1 MDSNIEIKKED
12 LFLYEDLRDK
22 QSQYPQ
28 YVINLQNQL
37 FSKNDVGSV
46 LVNLQDMIILLIA
59 SSLFSVGS
67 VLVNLQDMIECD
79 KDKTVA
85 LLENLLSLV
94 QNAKKDSNIRIDVG
108 KLKSKSWSNYQ
119 SGFSAY
125 IEIIKK
131 HIENNRKYHPKRKK
145 WKKYAA
151 VADNIEYLVNKID
164 GTESLLQAFDHN
176 VSRFIKVV
184 LENSYFFDPAIVK
197 QRHIDIMEKYNN
209 NEKLPARWTETYKS
223 STDTKEEIKKLSKET
238 DKILYYDHPVLID
251 KDGNSAVRELIE
263 DKFGYTVSQGQKSI
277 FQYYK
282 ISHIWGEAYNPLKF
296 TNLWNIVLVPA
307 WANDLLDKNYSR
319 DKLIVTFKQVIK
331 AICLK
336 FYEMDELD
344 WQFMNMPNYQDLDEQ
359 DYLTKLHNKEFK
371 IKWIES
377 KIESKKDF
385 EEKGDKSSLGKIR
398 SKTIKIN

>member
-37 FSKNDVGSV
+37 FSKND
-46 LVNLQDMIILLIA
+46 
-59 SSLFSVGS
+59 VGS

>member
-37 FSKNDVGSV
+37 FSKND
-46 LVNLQDMIILLIA
+46 
-59 SSLFSVGS
+59 VGS

-398 SKTIKIN
+398 SKTVKIN

>member
-37 FSKNDVGSV
+37 FSKND
-46 LVNLQDMIILLIA
+46 
-59 SSLFSVGS
+59 VGS

-377 KIESKKDF
+377 KKDF

>member
-37 FSKNDVGSV
+37 FSKND
-46 LVNLQDMIILLIA
+46 
-59 SSLFSVGS
+59 VGS

-359 DYLTKLHNKEFK
+359 DFLTKLHNKEFK

-398 SKTIKIN
+398 SKTVKIN

>member
-22 QSQYPQ
+22 QPQYPQ

-37 FSKNDVGSV
+37 FSKND
-46 LVNLQDMIILLIA
+46 
-59 SSLFSVGS
+59 VGS

>member
-37 FSKNDVGSV
+37 FSKND
-46 LVNLQDMIILLIA
+46 
-59 SSLFSVGS
+59 VGS

-125 IEIIKK
+125 IEIMKK

-359 DYLTKLHNKEFK
+359 DFLTKLHNKEFK

-398 SKTIKIN
+398 SKTVKIN

>member
-37 FSKNDVGSV
+37 FSKND
-46 LVNLQDMIILLIA
+46 
-59 SSLFSVGS
+59 VGS

-359 DYLTKLHNKEFK
+359 DFLTKLHNKEFK

>member
-46 LVNLQDMIILLIA
+46 LVNLQDMI
-59 SSLFSVGS
+59 
-67 VLVNLQDMIECD
+67 ECD

-94 QNAKKDSNIRIDVG
+94 QNAKKGSNIRIDVG

-359 DYLTKLHNKEFK
+359 DFLTKLHNKEFK

-398 SKTIKIN
+398 SKTVKIN

>member
-37 FSKNDVGSV
+37 FSKND
-46 LVNLQDMIILLIA
+46 
-59 SSLFSVGS
+59 VGS

-359 DYLTKLHNKEFK
+359 DFLTKLHNKEFK

-398 SKTIKIN
+398 GKTVKIN

>member
-37 FSKNDVGSV
+37 FSKND
-46 LVNLQDMIILLIA
+46 
-59 SSLFSVGS
+59 VGS

-197 QRHIDIMEKYNN
+197 QRHIDIMEKYDN

-238 DKILYYDHPVLID
+238 DKILYYGHPVLID

-359 DYLTKLHNKEFK
+359 DFLTKLHNKEFK
-371 IKWIES
+371 IKW
-377 KIESKKDF
+377 IESKKDF

-398 SKTIKIN
+398 SKTVKIN

>member
-37 FSKNDVGSV
+37 FSKND
-46 LVNLQDMIILLIA
+46 
-59 SSLFSVGS
+59 VGS

-307 WANDLLDKNYSR
+307 WANDLLDKSYSR
-319 DKLIVTFKQVIK
+319 DELIVTFKQVIK

-336 FYEMDELD
+336 FYEMDTLY
-344 WQFMNMPNYQDLDEQ
+344 WKFMKMPNYKDLHEQ
-359 DYLTKLHNKEFK
+359 DFLTKYHNVKFK
-371 IKWIES
+371 IKWIS
-377 KIESKKDF
+377 PKKD
-385 EEKGDKSSLGKIR
+385 SLPLGKIR
-398 SKTIKIN
+398 SKTVKL

>member
-37 FSKNDVGSV
+37 FSKND
-46 LVNLQDMIILLIA
+46 
-59 SSLFSVGS
+59 VGS

-359 DYLTKLHNKEFK
+359 DFLTKLHNKEFK
-371 IKWIES
+371 IKW
-377 KIESKKDF
+377 IESKKDF

-398 SKTIKIN
+398 SKTVKIN